1 MQPLESPITP
11 LTVAALRMIICK
23 RPVPPDDHLQ
33 EASPSVSSFAR
44 GRPLRMTIC
53 KRSVPSDHHLQEAGP
68 SGWSSARGRSLWII
82 ICKRPTTPDDHL
94 QEAGP
99 SGSSF
104 ARGRPFRMTICKRP
118 VPLDHHLQEAGPPF
132 WQPRQGRENC
142 IFETLYNEKR
152 CVLSVKESN
161 INEKNQNFHICF
173 RSGPSWPTPPGPPPL
188 TVSLTIKYPFFYRLP
203 LPVAK

>member
-1 MQPLESPITP
+1 MCSKKDFTQEKVNFHATTGIPNYSSYGCCHPDDHLQE
-11 LTVAALRMIICK
+11 AG
-23 RPVPPDDHLQ
+23 PPDDHLQ

-44 GRPLRMTIC
+44 GRPLWMTIC
-53 KRSVPSDHHLQEAGP
+53 KRLVPSDHHLQEAGP

-94 QEAGP
+94 QKAGP

-104 ARGRPFRMTICKRP
+104 VRGRPFRMTICKRP
-118 VPLDHHLQEAGPPF
+118 VPLDHHLQEASPPF
-132 WQPRQGRENC
+132 WQPRQGGENC

-161 INEKNQNFHICF
+161 INEEK
-173 RSGPSWPTPPGPPPL
+173 
-188 TVSLTIKYPFFYRLP
+188 
-203 LPVAK
+203 

>member
-44 GRPLRMTIC
+44 GQPLRMTIC

-104 ARGRPFRMTICKRP
+104 SRGQPLWMTICKRP
-118 VPLDHHLQEAGPPF
+118 VP
-132 WQPRQGRENC
+132 PRMIVCKSLAPRSK
-142 IFETLYNEKR
+142 LR
-152 CVLSVKESN
+152 HPLESN
-161 INEKNQNFHICF
+161 WKCIDHTCNQDATNSPWSYNATNDKDIHCNHLCVYNSFIYLCGICI
-173 RSGPSWPTPPGPPPL
+173 RHSSVSWLCTKSAWEG
-188 TVSLTIKYPFFYRLP
+188 T
-203 LPVAK
+203 